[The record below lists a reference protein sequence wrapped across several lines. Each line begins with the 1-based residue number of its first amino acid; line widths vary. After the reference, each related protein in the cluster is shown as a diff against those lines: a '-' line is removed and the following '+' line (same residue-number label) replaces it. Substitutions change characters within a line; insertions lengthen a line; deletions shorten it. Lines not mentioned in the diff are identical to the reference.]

1 MEKFGVIGC
10 GLMGSGIAEVGARA
24 GIDVVVIEASG
35 AALSAGRARM
45 EKSVER
51 AVRAQKITADDATHL
66 LSRLTFSTDFAALH
80 DRTLVI
86 EVVAENE
93 TIKADVFQ
101 KLDQVVASDE
111 AIFATNTSSLPVVKL
126 AMTTMRPDKFV
137 GLHFFNP
144 ATVLKL
150 VELTPS
156 LLTSESTIE
165 RAKVF
170 VTDVLGKEVIVAPD
184 RAGFVVNALLVP
196 YLLSAIRMF
205 ESGVASAKDIDNG
218 MMLGCA
224 HPIGPLALCDLIGL
238 DTLAAVAETLYAEF
252 KEIHMAASPLLMR
265 MTQAGLYG
273 RKSGKG
279 FYEYE

>member
-1 MEKFGVIGC
+1 MEKFGVVGC

-24 GIDVVVIEASG
+24 GIDVVVVEASD
-35 AALSAGRARM
+35 AALAAGRARV

-51 AVRAQKITADDATHL
+51 GVTAQKLSAHDATSL
-66 LSRLTFSTDFAALH
+66 LGRLTFSTDFDAMH
-80 DRTLVI
+80 DRTLLL

-93 TIKADVFQ
+93 AIKIDVFN
-101 KLDQVVASDE
+101 KLDATVTSDVAL
-111 AIFATNTSSLPVVKL
+111 FATNTSSLPVVKL
-126 AMTTMRPDKFV
+126 ATATKRPDRFL

-156 LLTSESTIE
+156 LLTSGSTID
-165 RAKVF
+165 RAKNF
-170 VTDVLGKEVIVAPD
+170 VVDVLDKEVIIAPD
-184 RAGFVVNALLVP
+184 RAGFVVNALLAP

-205 ESGVASAKDIDNG
+205 ESGVASAKDIDSG

-238 DTLAAVAETLYAEF
+238 DTLRAIADTLYEEF
-252 KEIHMAASPLLMR
+252 KEPQMAPPPLLKR
-265 MTQAGLYG
+265 MTEAGLNG
-273 RKSGKG
+273 RKSGRG
-279 FYEYE
+279 FYDYP